1 MEIGKKNMTA
11 SLASQKSDLST
22 DFPIPNVSETTLHVL
37 ATSSGRGANQRL
49 TTISFAG
56 STTCM
61 RRSKRT
67 SQSLSKKEELMNF
80 LPSRK
85 SAMRNT

>member
-1 MEIGKKNMTA
+1 MEIGKKKNMTA

-37 ATSSGRGANQRL
+37 TTISGCGANQRL

-56 STTCM
+56 STTCT

-67 SQSLSKKEELMNF
+67 SKSLSKEELMHF